1 MGETLRSPAPGH
13 GRAPALDVSKRVI
26 PLGEGRATGTAK
38 LRGRGYREQGR
49 GGKMGR
55 GEEREKGGRGSRQH
69 RGVNREKG
77 TALDHFLGLRSVRKP

>member
-1 MGETLRSPAPGH
+1 
-13 GRAPALDVSKRVI
+13 
-26 PLGEGRATGTAK
+26 
-38 LRGRGYREQGR
+38 
-49 GGKMGR
+49 MGR